1 MEEYTVIYKEMQTI
15 KLAFHVDDA
24 TAATMLIATRLDTLA
39 TGIAAFGKGGIGGLL
54 GGFFSPKAVDG

>member
-1 MEEYTVIYKEMQTI
+1 MEDYAIIYDEIQAI
-15 KLAFHVDDA
+15 KLAFDVDST
-24 TAATMLIATRLDTLA
+24 TAATMLIASRLDTLA